1 MKKKIVIFLIMML
14 VLSTGIYAVIRVGK
28 AKQSEADIKKDDT
41 IYTVDSLKF
50 GDTVKLAES
59 DISWIYIGKTEDG
72 ISQIISSTHTS
83 DALTLSGEDYTNA
96 VKLLNDECD
105 RLYSVGE
112 YKARSITV
120 EDVNR
125 LLNYDGVKGE
135 FIDTTVNPVR
145 TKEPFSIAEL
155 ESRQY
160 GWLSYRNV
168 PEGSNKTFKEYLSD
182 FYSYMGSKYASKT
195 TAEYNI
201 IFTSKEYWL
210 ASSVAEVYF
219 NKGFVEYIVRSVGAG
234 LVNGKALYISNGS
247 SKGETCNLRPVI
259 ELKEDTKFIKEENEF
274 VVIK

>member
-1 MKKKIVIFLIMML
+1 MKKKIIIYLIIML

-28 AKQSEADIKKDDT
+28 AKQAVENTKRDET
-41 IYTVDSLKF
+41 VYTVESLEF
-50 GDTVKLAES
+50 GDIVKLTGS
-59 DISWIYIGKTEDG
+59 NISWVYIGKSEGG
-72 ISQIISSTHTS
+72 IPQIISNTHTS
-83 DALTLSGEDYTNA
+83 DTLTLNGKDYTNA
-96 VKLLNDECD
+96 EKLLNDECD

-112 YKARSITV
+112 CKARSVTI

-125 LLNYDGVKGE
+125 VLNYDGIKGE
-135 FIDTTVNPVR
+135 FIDRTVNPVN
-145 TKEPFSIAEL
+145 TKEPFGIAEL

-168 PEGSNKTFKEYLSD
+168 PEGSNKTFKEYLSN

-210 ASSVAEVYF
+210 ASSATEAYF

-247 SKGETCNLRPVI
+247 SRDGTCNLRPVI
-259 ELKEDTKFIKEENEF
+259 ELKEDTKFTKENDIFWIK
-274 VVIK
+274 